1 MGMLVQTRRRGAT
14 LVGVMVVGLALTPAA
29 ARAADFVVTSTADAV
44 DANPGDGACAA
55 ANGRCTLRAAVQEAD
70 AASGASTVT
79 IPAGRYR
86 LAIPPT
92 PAAGSGADAG
102 PSHGDP
108 DPSGAVDIRGAGAR
122 LTIPHGGGRDP
133 RLAAP
138 RTARA

>member
-1 MGMLVQTRRRGAT
+1 MRFLIAAVAT
-14 LVGVMVVGLALTPAA
+14 LAFLPADA
-29 ARAADFVVTSTADAV
+29 SAADLVVTSPADRV
-44 DANPGDGACAA
+44 DTSVGDGTCAA
-55 ANGRCTLRAAVQEAD
+55 EGGGCTLRAAVQEAD
-70 AASGASTVT
+70 AASGASTITV
-79 IPAGRYR
+79 PAGRYR
-86 LAIPPT
+86 LAIPAM